1 MARKKTADDNL
12 RDIDYYDHSDKKRAN
27 NPKVGMSR
35 YDKVAEESATY
46 SYDPHIDPSLQWAGK
61 KEREEFSVPSSSIHI
76 HEVIKP
82 LKLIKNVTK
91 VRADESDMRTFSLFE
106 EYDPV
111 EKMKKRQANIEFYQ
125 HGVDWTNRLIAGDSL
140 VIMNS
145 MLEKENMAGQVQ
157 MIYFDP
163 PYGIKYGSNFQPFI
177 NKRDVKDKNDA
188 DLNQEPEML
197 TAFRDTWE
205 LGIHSYLSYIRDRLR
220 VAHDLLSNEG
230 SIFLQIND
238 TNLHWLRM
246 VCEEIFGA
254 DNFVSLITFKKTS
267 PLGSSG
273 LPGVSDYIIWYA
285 KNKKDM
291 KYHKLYV
298 EKGLGSGSKYTYV
311 ELADGTKR
319 NMTREE
325 QANPSLLPKGARPYS
340 LGPLVSAGYTPSCM
354 YDIEFE
360 GRIFKCGKKS
370 WRTNAAGME
379 ELKRKN
385 RIAITGNSISF
396 IMYHDDFNVQ
406 EINNMWD
413 DTADTSPMKYAVQT
427 SPKVIQ
433 RCMLMATD
441 PGDLVLDITCGGG
454 TTAYTA
460 EQWGRRWITCD
471 TSRIAIDITKQRI
484 MTATFDYYKLAHES
498 QGVGSGFKYKQVPHI
513 TLKSLAQ
520 NTMPEI
526 EILYDQPEIDKT
538 KVRVSGP
545 FTVEALPAP
554 VVKSLEDVS
563 AEITNN
569 ATAKQFDWCEE
580 LRATGILGKN
590 GAKLE
595 FSRVEL
601 LEGTKFVQA
610 EAETNEADSRRAVIC
625 FCEETKTLDSRMVDN
640 VLDEVETMR
649 PRPQIIVFAAFQFD
663 ADAAQMIADI
673 KWPNV
678 TVLKVQMNTDL
689 MTEDLKKK
697 RSSDQSFWL
706 VGQPDVELI
715 KDKRTKNRYKV
726 VVHGFDYYD
735 VKTGKITSGST
746 NNIAMWMLDTDY
758 DGMCVEPEQVFFP
771 MGGKKDGWNKLAKT
785 LKAEINEELIDK
797 FAGNE
802 SIWFNADDGEKI
814 AVKIIDDR
822 GIESMC
828 VFKVGEE

>member
-1 MARKKTADDNL
+1 MARKRNVDDNI
-12 RDIDYYDHSDKKRAN
+12 RDIDYYDHSGVQRAN

-35 YDKVAEESATY
+35 YDKVAEESAKY

-91 VRADESDMRTFSLFE
+91 VRPGEDDLRTFNLFA
-106 EYDPV
+106 EYDPA
-111 EKMKKRQANIEFYQ
+111 ERMKKRQADIEFYQ

-145 MLEKENMAGQVQ
+145 LIEKENMAGQVQ
-157 MIYFDP
+157 MVYFDP

-177 NKRDVKDKNDA
+177 NKRDVKDRNDG

-205 LGIHSYLSYIRDRLR
+205 LGIHSYLTYIRDRLKL
-220 VAHDLLSNEG
+220 AYNMIADTG

-246 VCEEIFGA
+246 VCEEVFGSE
-254 DNFVSLITFKKTS
+254 NFVSIITFKKTS

-285 KNKKDM
+285 KDKKKM
-291 KYHKLYV
+291 KYHKLYI
-298 EKGLGSGSKYTYV
+298 EKGVGVGSKYTYV
-311 ELADGTKR
+311 ELKDGTRR
-319 NMTREE
+319 NMTKEE
-325 QANPSLLPKGARPYS
+325 KANPAMLPKGSRPYC

-354 YDIEFE
+354 YDIEYQ
-360 GRIFKCGKKS
+360 GKIYKCGKKS
-370 WRTNAAGME
+370 WRTNAEGME
-379 ELKRKN
+379 RIKQKG
-385 RIAITGNSISF
+385 RIAVTGNSISF
-396 IMYHDDFNVQ
+396 IMYHDDFNVK

-433 RCMLMATD
+433 RCILMTTD

-460 EQWGRRWITCD
+460 KQWGRRWITCD

-484 MTATFDYYKLAHES
+484 MTSVFDYYKLAYKD
-498 QGVGSGFKYKQVPHI
+498 QGIGSGFVYTKVPHI

-520 NTMPEI
+520 NVDPDV

-545 FTVEALPAP
+545 FTVEAIPSP
-554 VVKSLEDVS
+554 VVKSLD
-563 AEITNN
+563 EISSLSLSES
-569 ATAKQFDWCEE
+569 TAKQSDWCEE
-580 LRATGILGKN
+580 LKATGIIGKN

-601 LEGTKFVQA
+601 MEGTKFVQA
-610 EAETNEADSRRAVIC
+610 EAETKEDHPRRAVVC
-625 FCEETKTLDSRMVDN
+625 FCNETKTLDSRLVDN
-640 VLDEVETMR
+640 VLDEVQTLR
-649 PRPQIIVFAAFQFD
+649 PSPQIIVFAAFQFD
-663 ADAAQMIADI
+663 ADAAQMISEI
-673 KWPNV
+673 KWPNM
-678 TVLKVQMNTDL
+678 TILKVQMNTDL

-735 VKTGKITSGST
+735 VKTGKITSGSI

-758 DGMCVEPEQVFFP
+758 DGLCVEPEQVFFP

-802 SIWFNADDGEKI
+802 SIWFNADEGEKI

-822 GIESMC
+822 GIESMR
-828 VFKVGEE
+828 VFKAGEE

>member
-1 MARKKTADDNL
+1 M
-12 RDIDYYDHSDKKRAN
+12 DY
-27 NPKVGMSR
+27 
-35 YDKVAEESATY
+35 
-46 SYDPHIDPSLQWAGK
+46 
-61 KEREEFSVPSSSIHI
+61 
-76 HEVIKP
+76 
-82 LKLIKNVTK
+82 
-91 VRADESDMRTFSLFE
+91 LF
-106 EYDPV
+106 
-111 EKMKKRQANIEFYQ
+111 
-125 HGVDWTNRLIAGDSL
+125 
-140 VIMNS
+140 
-145 MLEKENMAGQVQ
+145 
-157 MIYFDP
+157 
-163 PYGIKYGSNFQPFI
+163 
-177 NKRDVKDKNDA
+177 
-188 DLNQEPEML
+188 
-197 TAFRDTWE
+197 
-205 LGIHSYLSYIRDRLR
+205 
-220 VAHDLLSNEG
+220 
-230 SIFLQIND
+230 
-238 TNLHWLRM
+238 
-246 VCEEIFGA
+246 
-254 DNFVSLITFKKTS
+254 
-267 PLGSSG
+267 
-273 LPGVSDYIIWYA
+273 
-285 KNKKDM
+285 
-291 KYHKLYV
+291 
-298 EKGLGSGSKYTYV
+298 
-311 ELADGTKR
+311 
-319 NMTREE
+319 
-325 QANPSLLPKGARPYS
+325 
-340 LGPLVSAGYTPSCM
+340 
-354 YDIEFE
+354 
-360 GRIFKCGKKS
+360 
-370 WRTNAAGME
+370 
-379 ELKRKN
+379 
-385 RIAITGNSISF
+385 
-396 IMYHDDFNVQ
+396 
-406 EINNMWD
+406 
-413 DTADTSPMKYAVQT
+413 
-427 SPKVIQ
+427 
-433 RCMLMATD
+433 
-441 PGDLVLDITCGGG
+441 
-454 TTAYTA
+454 
-460 EQWGRRWITCD
+460 
-471 TSRIAIDITKQRI
+471 TSRIAIDLAKQRI
-484 MTATFDYYKLAHES
+484 MTATFDYYKLAHEN
-498 QGVGSGFKYKQVPHI
+498 QGVGSGFIYKTVPHI
-513 TLKSLAQ
+513 TLKSVA
-520 NTMPEI
+520 NGIEPEK
-526 EILYDQPEIDKT
+526 EILYDQPEVDKN
-538 KVRVSGP
+538 KVRVAGP

-554 VVKSLEDVS
+554 VVKSLEDVGE
-563 AEITNN
+563 EITNN

-610 EAETNEADSRRAVIC
+610 EAETNEADPRRAVIC

-726 VVHGFDYYD
+726 VVNGFDYYD